1 MSSEPGV
8 VLKMSRLRRLTCL
21 ELMNILS
28 STGFRPH
35 ADVYFLRGKG
45 ASGNRRGGACRCA
58 CSPVSAHS
66 SDTDAAPPYIPLK
79 AERTWA
85 QPRGY

>member
-8 VLKMSRLRRLTCL
+8 VLEMSRLRSLTCPV
-21 ELMNILS
+21 LMNILS
-28 STGFRPH
+28 STGLRPH
-35 ADVYFLRGKG
+35 VDVYFERGKG
-45 ASGNRRGGACRCA
+45 ANGIRRGGACRCTR
-58 CSPVSAHS
+58 SPVSAHS
-66 SDTDAAPPYIPLK
+66 SDTDAAPPCIPLK